1 MALIWEP
8 VRDEEAI
15 PYSLRKVMFGLISP
29 SDARRIGFIEITE
42 PTAYDEGGLPVQGG
56 VLDPRLGTINPRKR
70 CPICGNYPKNCPG
83 HFGRVELAMPV
94 VHIGYFKRLKDALNT
109 VCHKCGKVLLPE
121 DLRSEFIARAKEAV
135 AENPNKRI
143 DDSLVREVREE
154 VKKYVKKHKKCPHC
168 GADIQKVEL
177 EEVYKFIVKE
187 PEPRRL
193 WPTEIR
199 DILERVSDDDSLLIG
214 FNPER
219 ARPEWTVLT
228 VLLVPPLPVRPS
240 IYLETGERSE
250 DDLTHILV
258 EILKVNRKLHNSKRL
273 GAPSSMVESEW
284 DLLQDWVIVFFNNA
298 AASMTVATQK
308 GTRRPLK
315 SLFQRL
321 GGKEGRLRKNLIG
334 KRVNFS
340 SRTVISPDPM
350 IDIDEVGVPVEIAM
364 VLTVPEYVNEN
375 NIEKLKELVVRGPD
389 EYPGANTVRK
399 GGITPISLKI
409 IQRKGKDALK
419 EIAEQLEPGDVVERH
434 LMDGDYVIF
443 NRQPSLHKLSM
454 LGHRVKVLPGATF
467 RLHPAVCV
475 PYNADFDGDEMNLH
489 APQLLD
495 GSIEAKELMGVKNN
509 MLSPRTGGSIVGA
522 RQDLITVLYMITKK
536 DSLFTKSEATRILS
550 RAEITKLPEPAIKK
564 PKALW
569 TGKQLISSLLPED
582 LNFESISKSA
592 KGAECADPSCPND
605 GYVLIRNGQLLSG
618 VLDDDIVGT
627 LVKGKLTIIDVLIR
641 DYGSDVA
648 ADFLNK
654 LLKIAAKEVLLYG
667 ITTSPKELMMPKEAY
682 KEIDGIYSK
691 LEEEVRK
698 IIESRPITRKAAIYR
713 TKEELL
719 RLMREEQM
727 LEFNIVQTIDSFWSK
742 VSDIVAKYVD
752 PKSNVSVMAK
762 TGARGSIANLSQI
775 MGQVGQQ
782 KIKTRIG
789 FVLTSGRPRKG
800 YRDRVL
806 SYFERGDLSPEARG
820 FVRNSYMRG
829 LNPAEFI
836 FHAMSSRESLIDK
849 GRRTEDSGYFYR
861 RVANSLKDVYVS
873 YDETVRDS
881 MGHIIQF
888 KFGGDGFD
896 PTKLFRGEPVN
907 VDMILEKHVKNAR
920 KRGISKARI
929 EDALRKAGL
938 PLSLADKIYKAKPRE
953 SELQNIIEDLKEG
966 FDNAKVEV
974 LTPIGLISAQSIA
987 EPTTQM
993 VLRTFHAP
1001 GLLALDVTHG
1011 VERFKE
1017 LVFYASTSTPT
1028 MEIHLKPECMDD
1040 EMKVRK
1046 VIRSIRELRVRDL
1059 IEEYAIDNFGYR
1071 LILKPDMKALNTNL
1085 ITMDKFVGYIRSAV
1099 KNMKGEV
1106 SIEGDSVVVE
1116 LFEAAKREK
1125 PLQTLRSWSYRVLDK
1140 LVSGMKGIKRAWVET
1155 VEVNGRKK
1163 YVIRTSGSNLR
1174 EVLNL
1179 DCVDV
1184 SKTVTNDCKE
1194 VEKVLGIEA
1203 ARNCIYKE
1211 LARILDE
1218 QGLEVD
1224 KRYISLIADTMT
1236 FSGTIEAI
1244 RLQAAGVSSGF
1255 FSEMKTPLSKM
1266 AFEWTTHVILNT
1278 ARRGEDNPIAGPL
1291 DALIMGQTPPIG
1303 TGRVSVR
1310 WDLSKHYGKGEGI
1323 NEQ

>member
-8 VRDEEAI
+8 VRDEEAV

-29 SDARRIGFIEITE
+29 SDARKIGFIEITK

-83 HFGRVELAMPV
+83 HFGRIELAMPV
-94 VHIGYFKRLKDALNT
+94 VHIGYVKRVKDALNT
-109 VCHKCGKVLLPE
+109 VCHKCGKILLPE
-121 DLRSEFIARAKEAV
+121 EERAKFIAMAKEI
-135 AENPNKRI
+135 AEKNPDKMV
-143 DDSLVREVREE
+143 DDELVRRVRDE
-154 VKKYVKKHKKCPHC
+154 VKRYAKKHRKCPHC
-168 GADIQKVEL
+168 GADIEKVDL

-199 DILERVSDDDSLLIG
+199 DILERVSDEDSLLIG

-219 ARPEWTVLT
+219 ARPEWTVIT

-258 EILKVNRKLHNSKRL
+258 EILKVNRKLHNSKKL

-284 DLLQDWVIVFFNNA
+284 DLLQYQVSVFFNNTA
-298 AASMTVATQK
+298 ANMPVSFQK
-308 GTRRPLK
+308 GTKRPLK

-321 GGKEGRLRKNLIG
+321 SGKEGRLRKNLIG

-375 NIEKLKELVVRGPD
+375 NIEKLKELVMRGPD
-389 EYPGANTVRK
+389 KYPGANTVRK
-399 GGITPISLKI
+399 EGAIPLSLKV
-409 IQRKGKDALK
+409 IQRRGNEALK
-419 EIAEQLEPGDVVERH
+419 EVAEQLEPGDIVERH
-434 LMDGDYVIF
+434 LMDGDYVLF

-489 APQLLD
+489 VPQLLD
-495 GSIEAKELMGVKNN
+495 SAIEAKELMGVKNN
-509 MLSPRTGGSIVGA
+509 MLSPRTGGSIIGA
-522 RQDLITVLYMITKK
+522 RQDLVTALYMITKK
-536 DSLFTKSEATRILS
+536 DSLFDKFEATRILS
-550 RAEITKLPEPAIKK
+550 RAGITELPEPAIRK
-564 PKALW
+564 PKELW
-569 TGKQLISSLLPED
+569 TGKQLISILFPRD
-582 LNFESISKSA
+582 LDFESVAKSA
-592 KGAECADPSCPND
+592 KRTKCSDPSCPGD
-605 GYVLIRNGQLLSG
+605 GYVLIRKGQLLSG
-618 VLDDDIVGT
+618 VLDDDVVGT
-627 LVKGKLTIIDVLIR
+627 LVGGKQTIIDVLIR
-641 DYGSDVA
+641 DYGNDIA

-654 LLKIAAKEVLLYG
+654 LLKIAAKEVMLYG
-667 ITTSPKELMMPKEAY
+667 ITTSPKELMMPEEAY
-682 KEIDGIYSK
+682 REIDGIYSK
-691 LEEEVRK
+691 LKEEVMELIRG
-698 IIESRPITRKAAIYR
+698 RPIAKKVAIYR

-727 LEFNIVQTIDSFWSK
+727 LEFEIVQTIDGFWSK
-742 VSDIVAKYVD
+742 VSDVVAKYVD
-752 PKSNVSVMAK
+752 PRSNVAVMAR
-762 TGARGSIANLSQI
+762 TGARGSLANLSQM

-800 YRDRVL
+800 YSDRVL

-820 FVRNSYMRG
+820 FVKSSYVQG

-881 MGHIIQF
+881 LGSIFQF
-888 KFGGDGFD
+888 RFGGDGYD
-896 PTKLFRGEPVN
+896 PTKLFRNEPVN
-907 VDMILEKHVKNAR
+907 VKRIVEKHVKAR
-920 KRGISKARI
+920 KGGVSKSKVV
-929 EDALRKAGL
+929 EALKEANL
-938 PLSLADKIYKAKPRE
+938 PTSLAERIYEAKPKA
-953 SELQNIIEDLKEG
+953 SELKAIVEELKEG
-966 FDNAKVEV
+966 FERAKIEA
-974 LTPIGLISAQSIA
+974 LTPIGIISAQSIA

-1001 GLLALDVTHG
+1001 GLLAMDVTHG

-1028 MEIHLKPECMDD
+1028 MEIYLKPECQDD
-1040 EMKVRK
+1040 EIKVKRL
-1046 VIRSIRELRVRDL
+1046 IRSIRELRIRDL

-1071 LILKPDMKALNTNL
+1071 LILKPDMKALEGNL
-1085 ITMDKFVGYIRSAV
+1085 ITLDKFVEYIRNAV

-1106 SIEGDSVVVE
+1106 SLEGDTVIVE
-1116 LFEAAKREK
+1116 LFEAAKKDK

-1140 LVSGMKGIKRAWVET
+1140 LVSGIKGIKRAWVET
-1155 VEVNGRKK
+1155 IEVNGRRD
-1163 YVIRTSGSNLR
+1163 YVIRTMGSNLAG
-1174 EVLNL
+1174 VFNL
-1179 DCVDV
+1179 SCVDV
-1184 SKTVTNDCKE
+1184 SRTISNDCKE
-1194 VEKVLGIEA
+1194 IERVLGIEA
-1203 ARNCIYKE
+1203 ARSCIFNE
-1211 LARILDE
+1211 LSRILEE

-1224 KRYISLIADTMT
+1224 RRYISLVADTMT
-1236 FSGTIEAI
+1236 YSGTIEAI
-1244 RLQAAGVSSGF
+1244 RLQAAGVASGF

-1266 AFEWTTHVILNT
+1266 AFEWTAHVILNT
-1278 ARRGEDNPIAGPL
+1278 ARRGENNPIVGPL
-1291 DALIMGQTPPIG
+1291 DALIMGQIPPIG
-1303 TGRVSVR
+1303 TGKVSVR
-1310 WDLSKHYGKGEGI
+1310 WDLTRFQTGGGDVR
-1323 NEQ
+1323 

>member
-8 VRDEEAI
+8 VSDEEAI
-15 PYSLRKVMFGLISP
+15 PYSLRRIKFGLISP
-29 SDARRIGFIEITE
+29 TDARKIGFIEITE

-83 HFGRVELAMPV
+83 HFGRIELAMPV
-94 VHIGYFKRLKDALNT
+94 VHIGYVKRIKDVLNT

-121 DLRSEFIARAKEAV
+121 DERSRYIKLAKEKLERDPYRKV
-135 AENPNKRI
+135 
-143 DDSLVREVREE
+143 DDALVKVVREE
-154 VKKYVKKHKKCPHC
+154 VKKLAKKQKKCPHC
-168 GADIQKVEL
+168 GAPIQRVEL

-199 DILERVSDDDSLLIG
+199 DILERISDDDSLLVG

-258 EILKVNRKLHNSKRL
+258 EILKANRKLHNSKKL

-284 DLLQDWVIVFFNNA
+284 DLLQYWVSVFFNNA
-298 AASMTVATQK
+298 VANMPVATQK

-321 GGKEGRLRKNLIG
+321 EGKEGRLRKNLIG

-375 NIEKLKELVVRGPD
+375 NIEKLKDLIMRGPD
-389 EYPGANTVRK
+389 AHPGANTVRK
-399 GGITPISLKI
+399 GGITPISLKV
-409 IQRKGKDALK
+409 IQRKGKEALK
-419 EIAEQLEPGDVVERH
+419 EIADQLEPGDVVERH

-467 RLHPAVCV
+467 RLHPSVCV

-489 APQLLD
+489 APQILD
-495 GSIEAKELMGVKNN
+495 GAIEAKELMGVKKN
-509 MLSPRTGGSIVGA
+509 MLSPRTGGSIIGA
-522 RQDLITVLYMITKK
+522 RQDFITVLYLITKK
-536 DSLFTKSEATRILS
+536 DSLFDKSEATRILA
-550 RAEITKLPEPAIKK
+550 RAGITELPEPAIKK
-564 PKALW
+564 PKKLW
-569 TGKQLISSLLPED
+569 TGKQLISVLFPKD
-582 LNFESISKSA
+582 LDFESTAKSA
-592 KGAECADPSCPND
+592 KGVECVDPSCPGD
-605 GYVLIRNGQLLSG
+605 GYVLIRSGKLLSG

-641 DYGSDVA
+641 DYGNEVA

-654 LLKIAAKEVLLYG
+654 LLKIAAKEVMLYG

-682 KEIDGIYSK
+682 KEIDGIYSSLK
-691 LEEEVRK
+691 EEVMR
-698 IIESRPITRKAAIYR
+698 IIESRPIVRKAAIYR

-727 LEFNIVQTIDSFWSK
+727 LEFDIVQTIDSFWSK
-742 VSDIVAKYVD
+742 VSDIVSKYLD
-752 PKSNVSVMAK
+752 PKSNVSIMAK
-762 TGARGSIANLSQI
+762 TGARGSVANLSQV

-806 SYFERGDLSPEARG
+806 SYFQKNDLSLEARG
-820 FVRNSYMRG
+820 FVRSSYVVG
-829 LNPAEFI
+829 LNPAEFV

-881 MGHIIQF
+881 LGNILQF
-888 KFGGDGFD
+888 RFGGDGYD
-896 PTKLFRGEPVN
+896 PTKLFRDEPVN
-907 VDMILEKHVKNAR
+907 IKRIIEKHVKTKR
-920 KRGISKARI
+920 KRGVSRNKI
-929 EDALRKAGL
+929 EEAVRKAGL
-938 PLSLADKIYKAKPRE
+938 PESLVNKIYEAKPRE
-953 SELQNIIEDLKEG
+953 KELNAIIEDLVKG
-966 FDNAKVEV
+966 FEKAKVEV

-1028 MEIHLKPECMDD
+1028 MEIYLKPECMED
-1040 EMKVRK
+1040 ELKVRK
-1046 VIRSIRELRVRDL
+1046 VLRSIRELRIRDL
-1059 IEEYAIDNFGYR
+1059 IEEYAIDNFNYL
-1071 LILKPDMKALNTNL
+1071 LILKPDMKALELNL
-1085 ITMDKFVGYIRSAV
+1085 ITLDKFVGYIRTAV

-1106 SIEGDSVVVE
+1106 RVEGDKVIVE
-1116 LFEAAKREK
+1116 LSEATKKDK
-1125 PLQTLRSWSYRVLDK
+1125 PLQTLRSWSYRILDR
-1140 LVSGMKGIKRAWVET
+1140 LVSGIKGIKRAWVET
-1155 VEVNGRKK
+1155 IEVDGRKE
-1163 YVIRTSGSNLR
+1163 YVIRTSGSNLK

-1179 DCVDV
+1179 SCVDA
-1184 SKTVTNDCKE
+1184 TRTITNDCRE
-1194 VEKVLGIEA
+1194 IERVLGIEA
-1203 ARNCIYKE
+1203 ARNCIFKE
-1211 LARILDE
+1211 LARILEE

-1224 KRYISLIADTMT
+1224 RRYISLVADTMT
-1236 FSGTIEAI
+1236 YTGRIEAI
-1244 RLQAAGVSSGF
+1244 RLQAAGVASGF
-1255 FSEMKTPLSKM
+1255 FSQMKTPLSKM
-1266 AFEWTTHVILNT
+1266 AFEWTYHVILNT
-1278 ARRGEDNPIAGPL
+1278 ARHGEDNPIVGPL
-1291 DALIMGQTPPIG
+1291 DSLIMGQTPPIG
-1303 TGRVSVR
+1303 TGRVSIR
-1310 WDLSKHYGKGEGI
+1310 WDLNSLLGKEW
-1323 NEQ
+1323 

>member
-8 VRDEEAI
+8 VVDEEAI

-83 HFGRVELAMPV
+83 HFGRIELAMPV
-94 VHIGYFKRLKDALNT
+94 VHIGYVKRIKDALNT

-121 DLRSEFIARAKEAV
+121 EERAHFISKAKEV
-135 AENPNKRI
+135 AERNPQKKI
-143 DDSLVREVREE
+143 DDELVRQVREE
-154 VKKYVKKHKKCPHC
+154 VKKYTKKHKKCPHC
-168 GADIQKVEL
+168 GADVQRVEL

-284 DLLQDWVIVFFNNA
+284 DLLQYWVSVFFNNA
-298 AASMTVATQK
+298 AANMPVATQK

-321 GGKEGRLRKNLIG
+321 SGKEGRLRKNLIG

-364 VLTVPEYVNEN
+364 VLTVPEYVNES
-375 NIEKLKELVVRGPD
+375 NIEKLKDLVMRGPD

-399 GGITPISLKI
+399 GGATPLSLKI
-409 IQRKGKDALK
+409 IQRKGKEALK
-419 EIAEQLEPGDVVERH
+419 EVAEQLEPGDVVERH

-495 GSIEAKELMGVKNN
+495 GAIEAKELMGVKNN

-522 RQDLITVLYMITKK
+522 RQDLITALYMITKK
-536 DSLFTKSEATRILS
+536 DSLFDKSEATRILS
-550 RAEITKLPEPAIKK
+550 RAGITELPEPAIKK
-564 PKALW
+564 PKELW
-569 TGKQLISSLLPED
+569 TGKQLISVLFPKD
-582 LNFESISKSA
+582 LDFESVAKSA
-592 KGAECADPSCPND
+592 KGVECEDPSCPGD
-605 GYVLIRNGQLLSG
+605 GYVLIRRGQLLSG

-641 DYGSDVA
+641 DYGNDMA

-654 LLKIAAKEVLLYG
+654 LLKIAAKEVMLYG
-667 ITTSPKELMMPKEAY
+667 ITTSPKELMMPEEAY
-682 KEIDGIYSK
+682 KEIDGIYSQLK
-691 LEEEVRK
+691 EEVMELIR
-698 IIESRPITRKAAIYR
+698 SRPIVRKAAIYR

-727 LEFNIVQTIDSFWSK
+727 LEFDIVQTIDSFWSK
-742 VSDIVAKYVD
+742 VSDVVAKYVD
-752 PKSNVSVMAK
+752 PKSNVAIMAK

-820 FVRNSYMRG
+820 FVRNSYVKG
-829 LNPAEFI
+829 LNPVEFI

-881 MGHIIQF
+881 LGHILQF
-888 KFGGDGFD
+888 RFGGDGYD
-896 PTKLFRGEPVN
+896 PTKLFRNEPVN
-907 VDMILEKHVKNAR
+907 IKRIIEKHVKGKR
-920 KRGISKARI
+920 KRGISKSRI
-929 EDALRKAGL
+929 EEALKEAGL
-938 PLSLADKIYKAKPRE
+938 PTTLAGRIHEARPKE
-953 SELQNIIEDLKEG
+953 SELKAIIEELKEG
-966 FDNAKVEV
+966 FERAKVEV

-1001 GLLALDVTHG
+1001 GLLAMDVTHG

-1028 MEIHLKPECMDD
+1028 MEIHLKPECQDD
-1040 EMKVRK
+1040 EVKIRK
-1046 VIRSIRELRVRDL
+1046 VIRSIRELRIRDL

-1071 LILKPDMKALNTNL
+1071 LILKPDMRALESNL
-1085 ITMDKFVGYIRSAV
+1085 ITLDKFVGYIRSAV

-1106 SIEGDSVVVE
+1106 SLEGDKVVVE
-1116 LFEAAKREK
+1116 LFEAAKKDK

-1140 LVSGMKGIKRAWVET
+1140 LVSGIKGIKRAWVET
-1155 VEVNGRKK
+1155 VEVDGKK
-1163 YVIRTSGSNLR
+1163 EYVIRTTGSNLA

-1179 DCVDV
+1179 SCVDV
-1184 SKTVTNDCKE
+1184 SKTITNDCKE
-1194 VEKVLGIEA
+1194 IEKVLGIEA
-1203 ARNCIYKE
+1203 ARNCIFKE
-1211 LARILDE
+1211 LARILEE

-1224 KRYISLIADTMT
+1224 RRYISLVADTMT
-1236 FSGTIEAI
+1236 YSGTIEAI
-1244 RLQAAGVSSGF
+1244 RLQAAGVASGF

-1278 ARRGEDNPIAGPL
+1278 ARRGEDNPIVGPL

-1310 WDLSKHYGKGEGI
+1310 WDLSPPSSGRGG
-1323 NEQ
+1323 NE